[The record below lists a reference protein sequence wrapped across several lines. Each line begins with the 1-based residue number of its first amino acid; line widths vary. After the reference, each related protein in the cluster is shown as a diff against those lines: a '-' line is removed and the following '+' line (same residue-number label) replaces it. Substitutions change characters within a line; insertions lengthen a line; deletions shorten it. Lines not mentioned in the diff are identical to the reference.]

1 MEKVFVYGIQD
12 EKMFETLIKWYDQH
26 STTAK
31 YVREEI
37 VTLYMARRCDG
48 FEVPLAWSR
57 EVALPCVKIVCNR
70 PLEVIGS
77 IGNKTA

>member
-1 MEKVFVYGIQD
+1 MEKVFVHNIQD

-26 STTAK
+26 STTAT
-31 YVREEI
+31 YVRDEI
-37 VTLYMARRCDG
+37 MKLYMTRRWNG

-57 EVALPCVKIVCNR
+57 EVALPLVKIVCDR